1 MAIEFQDTRQSLSA
15 TLFATV
21 DSIQGR
27 TVTLRQLFALI
38 GEQGLLFLCALLAI
52 PFLIPVSIP
61 GVSTV
66 FGAGIIL
73 IATGIT
79 LNRLPWLPGRI
90 LDRPL
95 ETGKL
100 VPALRKGA
108 EKVARID
115 GILRPRL
122 LPLTGGALMNRA
134 NGLALVFGGVLLI
147 FPLGL
152 IPFSNTLPA
161 FAILSLAVGAL
172 QRDGLFVLLG
182 YLLLFATIIYFGVL
196 AVGAMLA
203 GTGLA
208 AIIGG

>member
-1 MAIEFQDTRQSLSA
+1 KGQPMAIEFQDTRQSLSA

-79 LNRLPWLPGRI
+79 LNRLPWRPGRI

-122 LPLTGGALMNRA
+122 LPLTGGALM
-134 NGLALVFGGVLLI
+134 
-147 FPLGL
+147 
-152 IPFSNTLPA
+152 
-161 FAILSLAVGAL
+161 
-172 QRDGLFVLLG
+172 
-182 YLLLFATIIYFGVL
+182 
-196 AVGAMLA
+196 
-203 GTGLA
+203 
-208 AIIGG
+208 

>member
-122 LPLTGGALMNRA
+122 LPLTGGALHEP
-134 NGLALVFGGVLLI
+134 G
-147 FPLGL
+147 
-152 IPFSNTLPA
+152 
-161 FAILSLAVGAL
+161 
-172 QRDGLFVLLG
+172 
-182 YLLLFATIIYFGVL
+182 
-196 AVGAMLA
+196 
-203 GTGLA
+203 
-208 AIIGG
+208 